1 MSSFPQSY
9 ANVVVRQATVV
20 FGLCYI
26 AFLSIELVAM
36 WDRNC
41 TCWARRNFVINV
53 VNIIFVILQAFLI
66 MYYPRPNL
74 HINRF
79 VDRCILNQPF
89 LIKIAQTLYPGFACF
104 VSVWRTAT
112 SPGCHQQG

>member
-26 AFLSIELVAM
+26 AFLLIELVAM
-36 WDRNC
+36 WNQNC
-41 TCWARRNFVINV
+41 DCWARRNFVINF

-66 MYYPRPNL
+66 MYYPRLNL
-74 HINRF
+74 HINRY
-79 VDRCILNQPF
+79 VDRCILDHPF
-89 LIKIAQTLYPGFACF
+89 LIKIAQTNDHISDLYA
-104 VSVWRTAT
+104 ST
-112 SPGCHQQG
+112 SW